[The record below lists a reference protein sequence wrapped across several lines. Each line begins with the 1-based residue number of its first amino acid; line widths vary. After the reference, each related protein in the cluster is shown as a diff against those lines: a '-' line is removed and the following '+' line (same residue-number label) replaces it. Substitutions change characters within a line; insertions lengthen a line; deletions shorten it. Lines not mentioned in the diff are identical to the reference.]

1 MYKIE
6 SLDHYARG
14 ICRVGGK
21 ITFVENA
28 LKGEEVD
35 IKIIKEKKNFNLGK
49 VLNYIKKS
57 NDRISPKCPYYDV
70 CGGCNIMHTNYINE
84 LAFKEEKI
92 KNIVS
97 KYLSNGVKINEIVKC
112 DNRFFYRNKVSF
124 QVKENLG
131 FYKTNSYELVNIDK
145 CVIANEIINDSIK
158 YLKKLDLK
166 YVNKIICKVGLG
178 ELMVIIDADRVIDID
193 ILKKC
198 ASSIYLKINDEY
210 ILLYG
215 KKYIYEDLDGYKFAI
230 SPDSFFQTNINTC
243 LKLYRKIKDYIKDN
257 KNILDLYCG
266 TGSIGIFIS
275 GNNSVKGVEIN
286 KSSILDAIYNKKLNK
301 IKNIDFICGDSGK
314 NMLKF
319 KDNFDVIIVDPPRN
333 GLNNETLN
341 NILKLN
347 PKEIIYVSC
356 EPMTMVRDLNVL
368 SENYKVCEITPFD
381 MFPNTYHIE
390 CLTYLVKM

>member
-1 MYKIE
+1 
-6 SLDHYARG
+6 
-14 ICRVGGK
+14 
-21 ITFVENA
+21 
-28 LKGEEVD
+28 
-35 IKIIKEKKNFNLGK
+35 
-49 VLNYIKKS
+49 
-57 NDRISPKCPYYDV
+57 
-70 CGGCNIMHTNYINE
+70 
-84 LAFKEEKI
+84 
-92 KNIVS
+92 
-97 KYLSNGVKINEIVKC
+97 
-112 DNRFFYRNKVSF
+112 
-124 QVKENLG
+124 
-131 FYKTNSYELVNIDK
+131 
-145 CVIANEIINDSIK
+145 
-158 YLKKLDLK
+158 
-166 YVNKIICKVGLG
+166 
-178 ELMVIIDADRVIDID
+178 MVIIDADRVIDID